1 MMREKI
7 SIFIVSTSSGSPVKQ
22 ITASKTVARYVGC
35 VLAVCIV
42 LFGYILFDYTI
53 LKIKNI
59 KGKYIEQ
66 QAEIQNQ
73 RKQIQGF
80 AEEITSLKTKLLA
93 LNKFESQIRFI
104 ANIEKSDESEDL
116 FGVGGSIPED
126 LDTRVPLTAKH
137 NSLLREMHEQVKQLH
152 QASTIQNEKLNA
164 LYNHF
169 KEQRSL
175 LASTPAI
182 RPIRA
187 SEKTKG
193 TIWWPT
199 SKFGYRKSRF
209 TGLREF
215 HQGYDLATKVGTPI
229 VATANGVITFA
240 GPKGN
245 WGNIVIIDHGHGLM
259 TSYAHCDKVLKR
271 NGEKVKR
278 GDTIALV
285 GDTGRSTGSH
295 VHYEVHLNGVPVNP
309 EEYILN

>member
-1 MMREKI
+1 MNDKV
-7 SIFIVSTSSGSPVKQ
+7 SIFVLSTSGSPIKQ
-22 ITASKTVARYVGC
+22 ITASKTFLQFFGC
-35 VLAVCIV
+35 ILAGCIA
-42 LFGYILFDYTI
+42 LFGYVLYDYAV

-59 KGKYIEQ
+59 EGKYIQ
-66 QAEIQNQ
+66 QRAEIKNQ
-73 RKQIQGF
+73 RMQIQGF
-80 AEEITSLKTKLLA
+80 AGEITSLKTKVLA
-93 LNKFESQIRFI
+93 LNKFENQIRFI
-104 ANIEKSDESEDL
+104 ANIEKNDETDDL

-137 NSLLREMHEQVKQLH
+137 NSLLREMHDQVKQLH
-152 QASTIQNEKLNA
+152 QASTIQNENLDS

-193 TIWWPT
+193 TTWWPT

-215 HQGYDLATKVGTPI
+215 HKGYDIATKGGSPI
-229 VATANGVITFA
+229 ISTADGVITFA

-245 WGNIVIIDHGHGLM
+245 WGNLVIIDHGHGLM
-259 TSYAHCDKVLKR
+259 TRYAHCEKVLKKR
-271 NGEKVKR
+271 GDSVKR

-285 GDTGRSTGSH
+285 GDTGRSTGPH
-295 VHYEVHLNGVPVNP
+295 VHYEVHLNGLPVNP
-309 EEYILN
+309 EKYILN

>member
-1 MMREKI
+1 MKDKV
-7 SIFIVSTSSGSPVKQ
+7 SIFVLSTSGSPIKQ
-22 ITASKTVARYVGC
+22 ITASKNFLRFFSC
-35 VLAVCIV
+35 IIAVCIA
-42 LFGYILFDYTI
+42 LFGYILYDYAA

-59 KGKYIEQ
+59 EGKYIQQ
-66 QAEIQNQ
+66 QAEIKNQ

-80 AEEITSLKTKLLA
+80 AEEITSLKTKVLA
-93 LNKFESQIRFI
+93 LNKFENQIRFI
-104 ANIEKSDESEDL
+104 ANIEKSDESDNL

-137 NSLLREMHEQVKQLH
+137 NSLLREMHDQVKQLH
-152 QASTIQNEKLNA
+152 LASTVQNENLDS

-169 KEQRSL
+169 KAQRNL

-193 TIWWPT
+193 TRWWPT

-215 HQGYDLATKVGTPI
+215 HKGYDVATKEGTPI
-229 VATANGVITFA
+229 IATAHGVVTYA

-245 WGNIVIIDHGHGLM
+245 WGNLVIIDHGHGLM
-259 TSYAHCDKVLKR
+259 TRYAHCLKILKKR
-271 NGEKVKR
+271 GDRVKR

-285 GDTGRSTGSH
+285 GETGRSTGPH
-295 VHYEVHLNGVPVNP
+295 LHYEVHLNGLPVNP
-309 EEYILN
+309 EKYILN